1 MRYLIIFPMA
11 LHTVSAHAQE
21 SVVQT
26 AEPEQDVS
34 VSLERANENAVR
46 QAVDAFGVSIGREE
60 LGLYSSG
67 DIRGFSPI
75 AAGNARIDGLYFD
88 QFLRPITR
96 IRQSTTI
103 RVGLAAQGFI
113 FPAPTGVVDYALRK
127 PGNDFVASTIVSAD
141 HWGSVQAELD
151 ASIPLIEDRLAL
163 QAGAYF
169 ANQEF
174 FNGTDAYSDNQGVA
188 LRWTPTPKITIMPFW
203 TRSFVRRDE
212 AGQIYVQSGAS
223 LPARPPRRTYAGPD
237 WAAYT
242 GTGTLWGGTAFVD
255 LGSSTQLAA
264 GFFHSAFDDQRSA
277 ANLAIDLQ
285 PDGSFDQLVFIDPPS
300 RYSSDSGE
308 LRLTQSLAEGNRIHQ
323 LHVSLRGRDRFQRY
337 DGSAQIDLGRR
348 SFADLRDIP
357 EPDLQFRQQSRDRIQ
372 QWTGGIAYE
381 LGWSGIG
388 EFGLGLQY
396 TDYQKAVDRPDTGD
410 SDVTTTALLPYVT
423 AAISATD
430 KLVIYASFTEGLEE
444 SGVAPSFAVNRG
456 LPAPAIR
463 TKQIDGGVR
472 YAITP
477 QLKLILGAFSLEK
490 PYFNIDANNRFTD
503 LGTIR
508 NQGVEVSFSGA
519 LTSRLDIVAGGV
531 FLRPRV
537 RGEEV
542 EQGIVGDRPVGLS
555 ARNLTF
561 NLDWRPTRD
570 PLLTTDVRI
579 THRSAVTATTDNL
592 VRVPPL
598 TLVDVGVRIPVSL
611 GPLKANVRASLANLF
626 DRQGF
631 NLSGAGVYDIVGGR
645 QAEVRLS
652 ADF

>member
-1 MRYLIIFPMA
+1 MRFLIITPLA
-11 LHTVSAHAQE
+11 ACAISAHAQAD
-21 SVVQT
+21 V
-26 AEPEQDVS
+26 EQATQADEVVS

-60 LGLYSSG
+60 LGLYSSA

-127 PGNDFVASTIVSAD
+127 PGNDFVASTIVSVD
-141 HWGSVQAELD
+141 HWGSVQAEVD
-151 ASIPLIEDRLAL
+151 ASIPLIEDKLAL
-163 QAGAYF
+163 QAGAYV
-169 ANQEF
+169 AHTEF
-174 FNGTDAYSDNQGVA
+174 YNSTNAYSDNQGVA
-188 LRWTPTPKITIMPFW
+188 LRWTPSPKITITPFW

-212 AGQIYVQSGAS
+212 AGQIYVQSGPN

-242 GTGTLWGGTAFVD
+242 GTGGLWGGTTFID
-255 LGSSTQLAA
+255 LGASTQLAA
-264 GFFHSAFDDQRSA
+264 GYFQSYFDDERSA

-300 RYSSDSGE
+300 RYKSDSGE
-308 LRLTQSLAEGNRIHQ
+308 LRLSHSLAEGARVHRVH
-323 LHVSLRGRDRFQRY
+323 LSARARDRFQRY

-348 SFADLRDIP
+348 SFADLTPIP
-357 EPDLQFRQQSRDRIQ
+357 EPDLQFREQSRDRIR
-372 QWTGGIAYE
+372 QWTGGLAYE

-396 TDYQKAVDRPDTGD
+396 TEYEKAVDRPDTGA
-410 SDVTTTALLPYVT
+410 SKVTTDALLPYVT
-423 AAISATD
+423 AAVSATRS
-430 KLVIYASFTEGLEE
+430 LVFYASYTEGLEE
-444 SGVAPSFAVNRG
+444 SGVAPSFAANRG

-463 TKQIDGGVR
+463 TSQIDGGIR
-472 YAITP
+472 YALTP
-477 QLKLILGAFSLEK
+477 ELKLIVGAFSLEK
-490 PYFNIDANNRFTD
+490 PYFNIDGDNRFTD
-503 LGTIR
+503 LGTTR

-519 LTSRLDIVAGGV
+519 LTPRLDIVAGGV

-537 RGEEV
+537 SGEEV
-542 EQGIVGDRPVGLS
+542 DQGLIGNRPVGFS

-561 NLDWRPTRD
+561 NLDWRPTSD
-570 PLLTTDVRI
+570 PLFTTDIRI
-579 THRSAVTATTDNL
+579 THRSAVTATTDNQ
-592 VRVPPL
+592 VRIPPL
-598 TLVDVGVRIPVSL
+598 TLVDLGVRVPVNV
-611 GPLKANVRASLANLF
+611 GPLQANVRMSVANVL